1 MLKDILTLNIY
12 KMHQNQYSVAQSTKL
27 RHKKNSYY
35 SRMKKISHC
44 KILDIINLTE
54 STYIVRLEKNDFEF
68 KAGQYLVLNI
78 PGENMAREYS
88 IYSAEGASFIDLLI
102 KEVTDGKISKELKYL
117 KIGTKVEISGPF
129 GFFILRD
136 RELNQ
141 GNHFTFVATGT
152 GISPFHSMVLSNPKL
167 DCEVIHGIKHNIEA
181 YHATDYH
188 TDNYKACTSQ
198 EHGVNFSGRVTK
210 YLKEK
215 GVRKDSIYYICGNSG
230 MVNEVS
236 GYLELEGIT
245 PENIRTEVFF

>member
-1 MLKDILTLNIY
+1 MN
-12 KMHQNQYSVAQSTKL
+12 QNQYSVAQSTKL

-35 SRMKKISHC
+35 SRMKKIAHS

-54 STYIVRLEKNDFEF
+54 STYIVKLEKNNFEF

-88 IYSAEGASFIDLLI
+88 IYSAENGSTIDLLI

-117 KIGTKVEISGPF
+117 KTGTKVEISGPF

-136 RELNQ
+136 SELNQ
-141 GNHFTFVATGT
+141 TNHYTFVATGT
-152 GISPFHSMVLSNPKL
+152 GISPFHSMVLSNPLL
-167 DCEVIHGIKHNIEA
+167 DYEVIHGIRQDNEA
-181 YHATDYH
+181 YHATDYVA
-188 TDNYKACTSQ
+188 DRYKACTSKDQ
-198 EHGVNFSGRVTK
+198 GMNFHGRVTS
-210 YLKEK
+210 YIKEN
-215 GVRKDSIYYICGNSG
+215 GIRKDSIYYICGNSA

-236 GYLELEGIT
+236 GYLELKGIR

>member
-1 MLKDILTLNIY
+1 MN
-12 KMHQNQYSVAQSTKL
+12 QNQYSVTQTTKL

-35 SRMKKISHC
+35 SRMKKIAHS

-54 STYIVRLEKNDFEF
+54 STYIVRLEKNNFEF

-88 IYSAEGASFIDLLI
+88 IYSKEDDSCIDLLI

-117 KIGTKVEISGPF
+117 KIGTKVELSGPF

-136 RELNQ
+136 RELEQ

-152 GISPFHSMVLSNPKL
+152 GISPFHSMVLSNPEL
-167 DCEVIHGIKHNIEA
+167 AYEVIHGVKHDYEA
-181 YHATDYH
+181 YNATDYPVGSY
-188 TDNYKACTSQ
+188 TACTSQ
-198 EHGVNFSGRVTK
+198 ERGVNFTGRVTK

-230 MVNEVS
+230 MVSEVS
-236 GYLELEGIT
+236 GYLELQGIA
-245 PENIRTEVFF
+245 PENIRTEIFF

>member
-1 MLKDILTLNIY
+1 
-12 KMHQNQYSVAQSTKL
+12 
-27 RHKKNSYY
+27 
-35 SRMKKISHC
+35 MKKIAHS

-54 STYIVRLEKNDFEF
+54 STYIVRLEKNNFEF

-88 IYSAEGASFIDLLI
+88 IYSEQNSPYIDLLI
-102 KEVTDGKISKELKYL
+102 KEVTNGKLSKELKYI

-152 GISPFHSMVLSNPKL
+152 GISPFHSMVLSNPNL
-167 DCEVIHGIKHNIEA
+167 DCEVIHGIKYDAET
-181 YHATDYH
+181 YDATDYP
-188 TDNYKACTSQ
+188 TDYYKACTSQ
-198 EHGVNFSGRVTK
+198 ERGVNFYGRVTN
-210 YLKEK
+210 YLREK
-215 GVRKDSIYYICGNSG
+215 GVRKNSIYYICGNSE

-245 PENIRTEVFF
+245 SENIRTEVFF

>member
-1 MLKDILTLNIY
+1 
-12 KMHQNQYSVAQSTKL
+12 MHLNQYSVAQSTKL

-35 SRMKKISHC
+35 SRMKKIAHS

-54 STYIVRLEKNDFEF
+54 STYIVRLEKNNFEF

-88 IYSAEGASFIDLLI
+88 IYSKEDAPYIDLLI
-102 KEVTDGKISKELKYL
+102 KEVTNGNLSKEIKYL

-136 RELNQ
+136 HELNQ
-141 GNHFTFVATGT
+141 SNHFIFVATGT
-152 GISPFHSMVLSNPKL
+152 GISPFHSMVLSNPRL
-167 DCEVIHGIKHNIEA
+167 DFEVIHGIKYNIEA
-181 YHATDYH
+181 YDATDYP

-198 EHGVNFSGRVTK
+198 ERGVNFSGRVTN
-210 YLKEK
+210 YLREK
-215 GVRKDSIYYICGNSG
+215 GVRKNSIYYICGNSG

-236 GYLELEGIT
+236 GYLELEGIS